1 MLSSFSVAISCSFLD
16 LLTYQPRSIA
26 WAGWTRLPKTSQL
39 PTPDYCSWPQPRSA
53 RQSVGKASLPHWKF
67 WDTCA
72 LPKFKHAMRV
82 RTTPLDPQVACH
94 LPALGF
100 RRVLEFLDRKID
112 NSPTLLLVNGL
123 NGSKCHN
130 QREVFLPG
138 HIHVSSQVGMSA
150 LGYSRSCEAV
160 EVGMVT
166 LCVVWS
172 PGKQKLHHTSPMTG
186 LWEAT
191 VPDCFARI
199 NHHDSAEAGWGDLWR
214 NRTFNIFQPF
224 RASQSDGPGFQGRS
238 LAARSFLNSRQMWT
252 TRLLRVDWPR
262 WPWPL
267 CFLGQKMSVVDRPLL
282 HPRSIMALS
291 WFWK

>member
-1 MLSSFSVAISCSFLD
+1 MDNDGWLWMILDYGRLLIMEYSGWLRCVSTWIQTSFQIRTKHINQQGLGNSLPSKKISQAGLD

-39 PTPDYCSWPQPRSA
+39 PTPDYCSWPQPWSA

-82 RTTPLDPQVACH
+82 RTTPLDPQVTCH

-138 HIHVSSQVGMSA
+138 HCHPRIVPGWHVCSW
-150 LGYSRSCEAV
+150 LLKELWSCR
-160 EVGMVT
+160 GMVT
-166 LCVVWS
+166 L
-172 PGKQKLHHTSPMTG
+172 
-186 LWEAT
+186 
-191 VPDCFARI
+191 
-199 NHHDSAEAGWGDLWR
+199 
-214 NRTFNIFQPF
+214 
-224 RASQSDGPGFQGRS
+224 
-238 LAARSFLNSRQMWT
+238 
-252 TRLLRVDWPR
+252 
-262 WPWPL
+262 
-267 CFLGQKMSVVDRPLL
+267 
-282 HPRSIMALS
+282 
-291 WFWK
+291 